1 MLKRQA
7 GKSVEQSP
15 QGTQR
20 LEHPYC
26 ERVRHLYDILHA
38 SGIETYTYTFIDSW
52 YLEATVI
59 LYELE
64 DQTEST
70 FKALIEVIIS
80 LREARNELR
89 HARFLFDVEEVNA
102 VYRLIL
108 RNRAV
113 LKSKEILLRIILG
126 WPRR

>member
-1 MLKRQA
+1 MLNRQA

-15 QGTQR
+15 QGTQL
-20 LEHPYC
+20 LERPYC
-26 ERVRHLYDILHA
+26 ERVRQLYQILHT
-38 SGIETYTYTFIDSW
+38 SGLETYSYTFIDSW
-52 YLEATVI
+52 YREATVI

-70 FKALIEVIIS
+70 FKALIEVIMS

-89 HARFLFDVEEVNA
+89 HARFLFDVEDVNP
-102 VYRLIL
+102 VHCLIL

-126 WPRR
+126 WPLR